1 MVYSGRAHFFRRFKI
16 RGARHVIFYSLPE
29 YPHFYPE
36 IVNMLGADTGGNND
50 SNNVS
55 QVDMGEESSCLTMF
69 TDYEKMALERVVGHK
84 RAEHIF
90 DSDKSTFLFF

>member
-1 MVYSGRAHFFRRFKI
+1 M
-16 RGARHVIFYSLPE
+16 PE

-36 IVNMLGADTGGNND
+36 IVNMLGSVSENKESSIKSKADL
-50 SNNVS
+50 
-55 QVDMGEESSCLTMF
+55 GEDSSCLVMF
-69 TDYEKMALERVVGHK
+69 TEYERMALERVVGHK

>member
-1 MVYSGRAHFFRRFKI
+1 M
-16 RGARHVIFYSLPE
+16 PE

-36 IVNMLGADTGGNND
+36 IVNMLGADTSGVNDGNNAP
-50 SNNVS
+50 
-55 QVDMGEESSCLTMF
+55 VDMGEESSCLTLF
-69 TDYEKMALERVVGHK
+69 TEFEKMSLERVVGHK